1 VSKTITIIGAG
12 LAGSEAALQL
22 AERGYRVRLFEQK
35 PKERTPAQTSDYF
48 CELVCSNSFRGAAL
62 SNAVGLLKQE
72 MRLLGSFVMLAA
84 DQARVPAGGALA
96 VDRDRFSEAMTQRLS
111 THPQIEVV
119 SERIDALPADRPLLV
134 ATGPLTADGLARDI
148 ARRVGAEHLAYYDA
162 IAPIVSADSI
172 DWDQVFMASRWDK
185 GETAEDQRAYVNC
198 PLDRPAYERF
208 VSELCAATKVQPK
221 SFEQVRYFEGC
232 LPIEVMA
239 ERGPRTLAFGPMKPV
254 GLTDP
259 KTGRWPHAVV
269 QLRSEDAAQTAYNMV
284 GFQTRLTWGEQQRI
298 FRQLPGLANAEFLRY
313 GAIHRNTFINAPR
326 LLGQDMSL
334 VGEPGVYFAGQITG
348 SEGYVEGAASGW
360 LAAWFITC
368 ALQGQPPALPPP
380 ASAHGGL
387 LTQLTRNPTDY
398 QPSNVTFSHLPPWDG
413 PRLAKRTKYEA
424 MAARALISL
433 REWMREHSL
442 TPGLAPD
449 DLLVVPG
456 LTAPAVEPVPLG
468 VASAPADSA
477 ASS

>member
-1 VSKTITIIGAG
+1 
-12 LAGSEAALQL
+12 
-22 AERGYRVRLFEQK
+22 
-35 PKERTPAQTSDYF
+35 
-48 CELVCSNSFRGAAL
+48 
-62 SNAVGLLKQE
+62 
-72 MRLLGSFVMLAA
+72 
-84 DQARVPAGGALA
+84 
-96 VDRDRFSEAMTQRLS
+96 
-111 THPQIEVV
+111 
-119 SERIDALPADRPLLV
+119 
-134 ATGPLTADGLARDI
+134 
-148 ARRVGAEHLAYYDA
+148 VGAQHLAYYDA

-172 DWDQVFMASRWDK
+172 DWDQVFMASRWEK

-208 VSELCAATKVQPK
+208 VNELCAATKVQPK

-239 ERGPRTLAFGPMKPV
+239 ERGPRTLSFGPMKPV

-269 QLRSEDAAQTAYNMV
+269 QLRSEDVAQTAYNMV

-326 LLGQDMSL
+326 LLGPDMSL

-368 ALQGQPPALPPP
+368 ALEGRPPALPPP
-380 ASAHGGL
+380 ASAHAGL
-387 LTQLTRNPTDY
+387 LTQLARNPTDY

-413 PRLAKRTKYEA
+413 ARLPKRTKYEA
-424 MAARALISL
+424 MAARALVSL
-433 REWMREHSL
+433 REWMREQSL
-442 TPGLAPD
+442 TAGLAPE

-456 LTAPAVEPVPLG
+456 L
-468 VASAPADSA
+468 SAPAAEPEVLGGA
-477 ASS
+477 AAAADEVAPS